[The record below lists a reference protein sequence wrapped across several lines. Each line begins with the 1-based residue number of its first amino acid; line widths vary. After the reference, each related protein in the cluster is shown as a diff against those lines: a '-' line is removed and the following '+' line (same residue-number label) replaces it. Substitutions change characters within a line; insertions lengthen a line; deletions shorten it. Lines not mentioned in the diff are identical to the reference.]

1 VVHPTGVICLLQQV
15 LDYRQYYLD
24 LNASNMR
31 NVTEWLSEYNL
42 TEYYGLNEV
51 SANELHNLVESFQGH
66 EGTSLFHRC
75 VIWEDLLHHKYL
87 IWFRSTHFT

>member
-1 VVHPTGVICLLQQV
+1 M

-31 NVTEWLSEYNL
+31 NAAEWLSEYNL
-42 TEYYGLNEV
+42 TDYYELNEV

-66 EGTSLFHRC
+66 EGSSFFQRC
-75 VIWEDLLHHKYL
+75 VIWEDLLHHKYRVIEKDGRDL
-87 IWFRSTHFT
+87 KPL